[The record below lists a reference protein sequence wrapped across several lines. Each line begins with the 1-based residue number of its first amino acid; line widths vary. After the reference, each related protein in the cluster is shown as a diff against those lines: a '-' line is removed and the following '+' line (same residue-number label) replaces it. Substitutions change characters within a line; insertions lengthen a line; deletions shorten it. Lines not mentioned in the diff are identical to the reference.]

1 MVVSIYCG
9 ITKPASIE
17 HFLKP
22 FVEDLNLLMK
32 NGVEVDGRRVNFK
45 IRAIIADSPARA
57 FIKGV
62 ANFNSFAGCLKCT
75 TEGIKLQGRVTFL
88 DCNASERTDEA
99 FRKQMYGDHHKIDSP
114 LLLLDNFDIILQIIV
129 SDQLHLIDLGVT
141 KRFLIGLIEGKFGF
155 KKRLSP
161 STLAQLS
168 GMLMNIQLSA
178 EIHRKFRSFKDLRH
192 WKGSEFSSFLFYAS
206 VVCFKSV
213 MSSEQHK
220 HFMLY
225 FCAITLFSSD
235 VYKEHWPLANNLLQ
249 LFVKKY
255 ADIYGPQFVSSN
267 IHNLLHV
274 YKEVKHFGPLYT
286 LSSYKFE
293 NLLQQ
298 MKLLLRNGYKCL
310 EQVINRLLEQ
320 DEYYVHKKKDSFN
333 YPFIHQRGNIITLHI
348 REAFCLKYGQRNG
361 WFLTKSGYVC
371 QYINAVSHI
380 KNNQTNFKI
389 TAKD

>member
-1 MVVSIYCG
+1 MIS
-9 ITKPASIE
+9 
-17 HFLKP
+17 
-22 FVEDLNLLMK
+22 LN
-32 NGVEVDGRRVNFK
+32 D
-45 IRAIIADSPARA
+45 
-57 FIKGV
+57 
-62 ANFNSFAGCLKCT
+62 
-75 TEGIKLQGRVTFL
+75 
-88 DCNASERTDEA
+88 
-99 FRKQMYGDHHKIDSP
+99 
-114 LLLLDNFDIILQIIV
+114 
-129 SDQLHLIDLGVT
+129 
-141 KRFLIGLIEGKFGF
+141 GKFGF
-155 KKRLSP
+155 KKRLFP
-161 STLAQLS
+161 FILAQLS

-178 EIHRKFRSFKDLRH
+178 EIHRKFRSFQNLRH

-235 VYKEHWPLANNLLQ
+235 VYKEHWPRASNLLQ

-320 DEYYVHKKKDSFN
+320 DEYYVHKNKDSFN
-333 YPFIHQRGNIITLHI
+333 YPFILQRGNIITLHI

-380 KNNQTNFKI
+380 RNNQTNIKI
-389 TAKD
+389 TAKRLINTSNSFDFPFDSKIMHLHRGNLSNLEKNDISIDLDDVKCKLVAVPLLSDKEFDFVPLVHTIVM

>member
-1 MVVSIYCG
+1 
-9 ITKPASIE
+9 
-17 HFLKP
+17 
-22 FVEDLNLLMK
+22 MK

-141 KRFLIGLIEGKFGF
+141 KRFLIGLIE
-155 KKRLSP
+155 
-161 STLAQLS
+161 
-168 GMLMNIQLSA
+168 
-178 EIHRKFRSFKDLRH
+178 
-192 WKGSEFSSFLFYAS
+192 
-206 VVCFKSV
+206 
-213 MSSEQHK
+213 
-220 HFMLY
+220 
-225 FCAITLFSSD
+225 D

-389 TAKD
+389 TAKRLINTSNSFDYPFDSRIMHMHRGNLSNLEKNDISIDLDD